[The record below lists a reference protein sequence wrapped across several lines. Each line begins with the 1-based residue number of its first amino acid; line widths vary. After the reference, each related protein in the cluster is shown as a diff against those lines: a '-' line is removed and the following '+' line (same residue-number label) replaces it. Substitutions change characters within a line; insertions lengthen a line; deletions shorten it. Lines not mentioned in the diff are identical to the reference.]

1 MVPGESLPELT
12 VDELRNVIRKARIE
26 KLNQLHQIIPVPRN
40 YPEFLDAVVRKG
52 ELILSRENRSFQLD
66 LFNQEV
72 YQRLAAFFSGDQ
84 SYIRHQLNPSKGIL
98 LFGQVGTGKT
108 MLMRLM
114 GMNPTNPFKVVDSI
128 EIARQYTAQ
137 GEETISKYT
146 ALLPVTRREY
156 YGHDYVGLCI
166 DDIGIESTAKHYG
179 QSKEV
184 IEEILYLRYSRRLL
198 KETHLI
204 TNLNSQQLREL
215 YGIRL
220 YDRMKEMF
228 NLIEFPQDARS
239 RR

>member
-1 MVPGESLPELT
+1 M
-12 VDELRNVIRKARIE
+12 IRKARIE

-40 YPEFLDAVVRKG
+40 YPEFLDSIVRKG

-98 LFGQVGTGKT
+98 LFRQVGTGKT

-146 ALLPVTRREY
+146 ALYP
-156 YGHDYVGLCI
+156 
-166 DDIGIESTAKHYG
+166 
-179 QSKEV
+179 
-184 IEEILYLRYSRRLL
+184 
-198 KETHLI
+198 
-204 TNLNSQQLREL
+204 
-215 YGIRL
+215 
-220 YDRMKEMF
+220 
-228 NLIEFPQDARS
+228 
-239 RR
+239 